1 MDEEFVK
8 SVARSSYRVK
18 ILKSLGEK
26 PKMPSQLAADCNI
39 LQNHISNVLSYLGEL
54 GLVVCINPEIRK
66 GRIYRL
72 SEDGEEILKY
82 LE

>member
-8 SVARSSYRVK
+8 YVNRSSYRVK
-18 ILKSLGEK
+18 VLRSLKER
-26 PKMPSQLAADCNI
+26 PKMPSQIAVDCNI
-39 LQNHISNVLSYLGEL
+39 LQNHISKVLSLLSEL
-54 GLVVCINPEIRK
+54 GLIVCINPEIKK

-82 LE
+82 LK

>member
-8 SVARSSYRVK
+8 QVKRSSYRVK
-18 ILKSLGEK
+18 VLRCLEEK
-26 PKMPSQLAADCNI
+26 PKMPSKIAVECNI
-39 LQNHISNVLSYLGEL
+39 LQNHISNVLSLLVEM
-54 GLVVCINPEIRK
+54 GLIVCINPEIKK

-82 LE
+82 L